1 LQLFLPGIPR
11 YNRIVLKPHFHSRF
25 TFVALLAALA
35 WCAASCVAPL
45 GPGYTVEK
53 QQIQVHFVAA
63 PEPRIRIEAD
73 YLLKNTG
80 NQPLGGLELRLPG
93 RRRFHYEELRAA
105 WDGAA
110 LVIGTSEDNP
120 RNSVVTF
127 SPAWALSARHTLHF
141 SYEFE
146 PPRPGETALSF
157 APDAFFLP
165 AHGWSPELL
174 PPRGLF
180 SAGGVPPAKWE
191 LRVHLP
197 ERFLVRTSGEKQ
209 RVSNSHGEMTVRAVQ
224 GRQDPHPFV
233 IAGRYSSAQTG
244 DGKEKVFFWTRKPQ
258 NSASLLP
265 MSEALARTIEA
276 YDAVFGSRGKDSSAM
291 WIVECPVVAGCF
303 TSFNS
308 SIARI
313 WNEDAIEPTTAEM
326 ISPEAMVVNLDQDT
340 PKLAAAAA
348 PSLAASWLG
357 YAQNP
362 GFYEQDPPLSALP
375 AFAAAIGREAAEG
388 VDSRVETVQ
397 RALRLIPEKGEA
409 RHAEEP
415 NVVRAKSF
423 LFFYALQD
431 KYGREVFRNA
441 VRHMLDARQERDLKL
456 SDLIAAF
463 EQETHQNVAE
473 FVRLWMK
480 HPGVPQEFRV
490 RYERTGALAG
500 EFAEESRP

>member
-1 LQLFLPGIPR
+1 
-11 YNRIVLKPHFHSRF
+11 V
-25 TFVALLAALA
+25 TLLAVLS

-45 GPGYTVEK
+45 GPGYTIEK

-80 NQPLGGLELRLPG
+80 NQPLSDLELRLPG
-93 RRRFHYEELRAA
+93 RRRFHYDEPRAT
-105 WDGAA
+105 WDGATLA
-110 LVIGTSEDNP
+110 IGTSEDNP

-127 SPAWALSARHTLHF
+127 SHAWALSARHTLHF
-141 SYEFE
+141 SYQLE

-165 AHGWSPELL
+165 AQGWSPELL

-180 SAGGVPPAKWE
+180 SKGGVPPDKWE

-197 ERFLVRTSGEKQ
+197 ERFLVRTSGEKSKT
-209 RVSNSHGEMTVRAVQ
+209 SNSRGEMILCAMQ
-224 GRQDPHPFV
+224 GRKDPHPFV
-233 IAGRYSSAQTG
+233 IAGRYTSTQTG
-244 DGKEKVFFWTRKPQ
+244 AGKEKVFFWTRKAQ
-258 NSASLLP
+258 NSASLRP

-276 YDAVFGSRGKDSSAM
+276 YDSVFGNRGKDSSAT

-313 WNEDAIEPTTAEM
+313 LNEDTIEPTTAEM
-326 ISPEAMVVNLDQDT
+326 ISPDAMMVNLDQDT
-340 PKLAAAAA
+340 PKFAAAAA

-362 GFYEQDPPLSALP
+362 GFYGQDPPLSAFP

-388 VDSRVETVQ
+388 VDSRVETIRRV
-397 RALRLIPEKGEA
+397 LRLIPEKGEPRRTEA
-409 RHAEEP
+409 P
-415 NVVRAKSF
+415 NVVHAKSF

-431 KYGREVFRNA
+431 KYGREVFRDA
-441 VRHMLDARQERDLKL
+441 VRHMLEARQERDLKL

-480 HPGVPQEFRV
+480 RPGVPEEFRV
-490 RYERTGALAG
+490 RYVGTGALA
-500 EFAEESRP
+500 AS